1 MSWFSDNIIVYVG
14 NSKESLKKKKQK
26 KKPGKNKKVQQ
37 APRMQH
43 K

>member
-14 NSKESLKKKKQK
+14 NSKESLKKKK
-26 KKPGKNKKVQQ
+26 PGTNKQVQQ